1 MTAAASDW
9 RRLYPHHPQYESV
22 DNARDTPAH
31 RIVEAVD
38 NAAITPDNR
47 GLAYGDGFFS
57 TIGVIDGA
65 IVWQDYHYQRL
76 VSHTHALQLTLDS
89 QKLMVILQ
97 AHAQKLQQGMIKIIV
112 TRVAQSVRGYGFTPD
127 AAGSGCEVWLKSV
140 AMTID
145 TAKAKLPDGRTVLMQ
160 PMMSATCLT
169 AQLSCLPPP
178 LSGLKSLNRLD
189 SVLASGELQSIKTK
203 LIASKTGLTSHEKLN
218 LGEGLVRDM
227 TGSWVEGTMSNAF
240 YQLSYQ
246 FSGSPVADK
255 SQSSASLSLADS
267 ENRVTD
273 YLSSG
278 QWFTPPLTQSGVT
291 GVQRQVIID
300 AFANT
305 ETPVIMRS
313 LNDEDLPSLRDLFFC
328 NALRGVMPVSELT
341 LLSGEVI
348 PFSSTSSNLTE
359 KY

>member
-9 RRLYPHHPQYESV
+9 QRLSPHPQPGSV
-22 DNARDTPAH
+22 DDAINTSAH
-31 RIVEAVD
+31 NIVETVKD
-38 NAAITPDNR
+38 TAAKKAPITPDNR

-57 TIGVIDGA
+57 TIAVIDGA
-65 IVWQDYHYQRL
+65 IVWQAYHYQRL
-76 VSHTHALQLTLDS
+76 ISHAQALQLTLDS

-97 AHAQKLQQGMIKIIV
+97 AHAQKLQQGMMKVVV

-127 AAGSGCEVWLKSV
+127 VAGSGCEVWLKSV
-140 AMTID
+140 AMPID
-145 TAKAKLPDGRTVLMQ
+145 TAMKAQLPDGRTLLMQ

-189 SVLASGELQSIKTK
+189 SVLASGELQQVKATK
-203 LIASKTGLTSHEKLN
+203 PNID
-218 LGEGLVRDM
+218 EGLVRDM
-227 TGSWVEGTMSNAF
+227 RGYWVEGTMSNAF
-240 YQLSYQ
+240 YQLSSQ
-246 FSGSPVADK
+246 FSELPVADK
-255 SQSSASLSLADS
+255 SQSQAGMADS
-267 ENRVTD
+267 DNRATD
-273 YLSSG
+273 YPLSG
-278 QWFTPPLTQSGVT
+278 QWYTPPLTQSGVT

-313 LNDEDLPSLRDLFFC
+313 LSDEDLPNLRGLFFC

-341 LLSGEVI
+341 LLSGQVVE
-348 PFSSTSSNLTE
+348 FN
-359 KY
+359 